1 MNVLVTGSSGFIGG
15 HLYDQLARCGHVPI
29 PMDIC
34 AGSPTTDL
42 DGLLRTIDYY
52 DVELIA
58 HLGASCSTQVSL
70 RDPVG
75 DFHDNAVGTV
85 HVCEAARRA
94 GGIPVIYT
102 STVKVY
108 PGADG
113 RVAPLGQS
121 KRVGEDYLRL
131 YRDLYGLPS
140 VTLRPST
147 VYGPGQTG
155 SAEAGWVTWFLKA
168 FFTGQPIIIHGDGTQ
183 SRDVLHIDDMTRLLV
198 DIAEHFADYERRDPY
213 DVGGGPANE
222 VSLLGLLSVLEH
234 ETGTRH
240 PVTHDEPLPGDLHR
254 VVTDNTSISGVRGW
268 TPKVSW
274 ADGVR
279 DTLDWLGRRP

>member
-1 MNVLVTGSSGFIGG
+1 MNVLVTGAAGFIGSHTARALHTRG
-15 HLYDQLARCGHVPI
+15 HRVSTVDKRNQT
-29 PMDIC
+29 
-34 AGSPTTDL
+34 STTDL
-42 DGLLRTIDYY
+42 ATLQRIVAVTEPEVIL
-52 DVELIA
+52 

-70 RDPVG
+70 RDPID

-85 HVCEAARRA
+85 NVCEAARRA

-131 YRDLYGLPS
+131 YGDLYGLPS

-147 VYGPGQTG
+147 VYGPGQAG

-168 FFTGQPIIIHGDGTQ
+168 FLTGQPLTLHGDGTQ
-183 SRDVLHIDDMTRLLV
+183 SRDILHIDDFTALLV
-198 DIAEHFADYERRDPY
+198 DIAEHFADYARRDPY

-222 VSLLGLLSVLEH
+222 VSLLGLLSALEH

-240 PVTHDEPLPGDLHR
+240 PVTHDEALPGDLHR

-274 ADGVR
+274 ADGVL
-279 DTLDWLGRRP
+279 DTLDWLGRQW